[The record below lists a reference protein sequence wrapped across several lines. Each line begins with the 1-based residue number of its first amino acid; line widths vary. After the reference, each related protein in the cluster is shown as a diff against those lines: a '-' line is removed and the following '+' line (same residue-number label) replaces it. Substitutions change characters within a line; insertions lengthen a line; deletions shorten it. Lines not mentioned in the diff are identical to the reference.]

1 MITPAVNIMAVNVP
15 ENELEDILDKLK
27 KQQEIIEKQDELIQG
42 LEKEKALKDE
52 KIKVLEIRV
61 NLWKNKYNDYK
72 EQSEIAIEKANKL
85 INVQEKKIEEKNK
98 FPLRLAAELIVLG
111 FGTKWVL
118 DEYVGAGN

>member
-1 MITPAVNIMAVNVP
+1 MIIPTTVSAVNVP
-15 ENELEDILDKLK
+15 ENELENILNKLK
-27 KQQEIIEKQDELIQG
+27 EQQKVIEKQDELIKG

-85 INVQEKKIEEKNK
+85 IEIQEKQLEEKDK

>member
-1 MITPAVNIMAVNVP
+1 MIIPTTVSAVNVS
-15 ENELEDILDKLK
+15 ENELENILNKLK
-27 KQQEIIEKQDELIQG
+27 EQQKVIEKQDELIKG

-52 KIKVLEIRV
+52 KIKYLEIRV

-72 EQSEIAIEKANKL
+72 ENSEIAIEKANKL
-85 INVQEKKIEEKNK
+85 IEIQEKQLEEKDK
-98 FPLRLAAELIVLG
+98 FPLRLAAELVVLG